1 MDAEHWDRRYDQT
14 GLVWSAEPNRWVEEV
29 AAALPPG
36 RVLDLA
42 CGEGRNALWLA
53 ERGWRA
59 VGVDFSRVAVDRA
72 VELATVRLAVAGDRF
87 EGVCAD
93 LLEFEP
99 EPRAF
104 DLVLVVYLQLRPAER
119 TTVLRRAAA
128 AVADG
133 GLLFVAAHDSANL
146 EDGYGGPQEP
156 AVLYTAADVVA
167 DIGGGGLVV
176 DRAERVVRPVAT
188 DEGERHALDC
198 LVLAHRPPG

>member
-1 MDAEHWDRRYDQT
+1 VDAEHWDRRYDQT

-72 VELATVRLAVAGDRF
+72 VELATVRLGVAADRF